1 MEPDVIGFGEKL
13 RDAAE
18 RNGSLLCVGLDP
30 HPDRI
35 TTDDLVPFLR
45 AIVDA
50 TSDLVCAFKP
60 QLAFFEV
67 RGAAGWEALHATVD
81 AIPDNVPIILDAKR
95 GDIGSTATAYAEMAF
110 DLVGADAVT
119 VNPYLGHDAALPF
132 LTRPDRAAFFL
143 CRTSN
148 PGGDDL
154 QSLEVDGVPLY
165 QRVAGL
171 VQEWG
176 APHGNAG
183 LVVGATYPE
192 ELAAVRQR
200 CPNLPILLPGIGAQ
214 GGDLDRSLAAGLDA
228 RGGGLIVSASRSVL
242 FASTGP
248 DFAEAAR
255 AEATQLRGAIQQ
267 SVAALSGP
275 QH

>member
-1 MEPDVIGFGEKL
+1 MGFGEKL
-13 RDAAE
+13 RGAAE

-30 HPDRI
+30 HPDRVA
-35 TTDDLVPFLR
+35 TDDLIPFLR
-45 AIVDA
+45 AIIDA

-81 AIPDNVPIILDAKR
+81 AIPRNVPIILDAKR

-154 QSLEVDGVPLY
+154 QSLDIDGQPLY
-165 QRVAGL
+165 QRVADL
-171 VQEWG
+171 VRQWG
-176 APHGNAG
+176 EPHGNAG

-200 CPNLPILLPGIGAQ
+200 CPDVPILLPGIGAQ

-242 FASTGP
+242 FASTGS
-248 DFAEAAR
+248 DFADAAR
-255 AEATQLRGAIQQ
+255 AEAEQLRRAIQQ
-267 SVAALSGP
+267 SAAARP
-275 QH
+275 AQQH